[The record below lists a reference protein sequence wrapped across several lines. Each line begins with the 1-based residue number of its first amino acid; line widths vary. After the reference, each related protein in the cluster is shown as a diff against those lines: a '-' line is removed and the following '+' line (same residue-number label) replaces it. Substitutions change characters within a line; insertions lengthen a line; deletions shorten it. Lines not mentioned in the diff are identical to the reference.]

1 MNEEERDRISLFQL
15 FFISTG
21 NGMQIRDEESETNYY
36 EAQRENSVIVFAFI
50 MIIIYEWRYEEKCI
64 DTQKRI

>member
-1 MNEEERDRISLFQL
+1 
-15 FFISTG
+15 
-21 NGMQIRDEESETNYY
+21 MQIRDEESETNYY
-36 EAQRENSVIVFAFI
+36 EAQRENSVVVFAFI